1 MLGKQKLFMSQ
12 NLIISNIAD
21 TVGEA
26 AKQGANNA
34 LQNFANNDLVT
45 TAIVG
50 AHNGIDQL
58 TSTVTTSF
66 TLPTAPRNL
75 TTTSRPNQVTFTATG
90 SPVSSAMT
98 VSNVSTAARD
108 SNGRV
113 YVFSGPTRPTNLS
126 NYVPPGG
133 NDDASQIN
141 LQLLQERPTT
151 GDAFQD
157 ALLYGPEALRQRAVV
172 PLAVTIPINTDQ
184 VEQGVDDGLVPE
196 ASPPPII
203 YGARV
208 TKEEG
213 GGFRAGRI
221 IEDRSVFGPQ
231 GDLARDTIPASVVNA
246 IVGNNPTGSAA
257 WFVRIALALALLL
270 LIIYIVKRVIDEQ
283 SKKPVVEQTIVTTND
298 KDRSVS
304 V

>member
-1 MLGKQKLFMSQ
+1 MSQ

-34 LQNFANNDLVT
+34 LQNMATNDLVT

-58 TSTVTTSF
+58 TSTVTSTY

-75 TTTSRPNQVTFTATG
+75 TTTSTPNQVTFTSNGT
-90 SPVSSAMT
+90 PVSSAMT
-98 VSNVSTAARD
+98 VSNVSTSARD
-108 SNGRV
+108 SNGRL
-113 YVFSGPTRPTNLS
+113 YVFSGPTNPTNLA
-126 NYVPPGG
+126 NYAPPGG

-141 LQLLQERPTT
+141 LQLAREALTT

-157 ALLYGPEALRQRAVV
+157 ALLYGPEALRQRAVI
-172 PLAVTIPINTDQ
+172 PLAVTIPINAGQ
-184 VEQGVDDGLVPE
+184 IKQGVDDGIVPE
-196 ASPPPII
+196 ATPPPII
-203 YGARV
+203 YGPRV

-213 GGFRAGRI
+213 GGFPAGRI
-221 IEDRSVFGPQ
+221 IEDRSVYGPQ

-246 IVGNNPTGSAA
+246 IVGDNPTGSAG

-270 LIIYIVKRVIDEQ
+270 LIIYIVKRVIDDQ
-283 SKKPVVEQTIVTTND
+283 KKKPVVEETIITTND
-298 KDRSVS
+298 PDRRVS